1 MSGEKNVDKAVLM
14 VAFARM
20 DVVALAVALGS
31 VAGLLLFAATVT
43 LLLKGAP
50 AGGHIGPNLGTLGI
64 YLPGYSVTWGGSI
77 FGAVYGWLVGA
88 TIGFFA
94 ATLWNLTHY
103 LYVTLAALRALWW
116 QMMAD

>member
-1 MSGEKNVDKAVLM
+1 MSGGKNADKAVLM

-20 DVVALAVALGS
+20 DVVALAVAMGS
-31 VAGLLLFAATVT
+31 VAGLLLFIAMAA

-50 AGGHIGPNLGTLGI
+50 VGGHIGPHLGTLGI
-64 YLPGYSVTWGGSI
+64 YLPGYSVTWSGSV
-77 FGAVYGWLVGA
+77 FGAVYGWLMGA
-88 TIGFFA
+88 VIGFFA

-103 LYVTLAALRALWW
+103 LYVTLATLRALWW